1 MSTFNYSLYLAM
13 QKTNKI
19 FFWIFGTLVG
29 LTLLFI
35 FVGWPIVKNQ
45 TKKNSPEH
53 SVTYTQGDLEIN
65 TLYSSPGKKGRV
77 IFGKLVPYDVVWRT
91 GANEPTS
98 FTTNN
103 DLVIDNKDLPK
114 GTYSL
119 WTIPRETSWDIIFNS
134 EMNHWG
140 VKFSDQTANRYP
152 KHDVLVTTV
161 IPSKSL
167 TVTENFT
174 ISFSESN
181 NNILMM
187 LAWDNTVVPVLI
199 QKK

>member
-1 MSTFNYSLYLAM
+1 MLSSNLEITLRNAYQLATDNKHEFVTLEHLLNSLTNDKDAISVLKACGVEIEELKKNLEDFIKNDLANL
-13 QKTNKI
+13 KENFTGEPKLTNK
-19 FFWIFGTLVG
+19 
-29 LTLLFI
+29 
-35 FVGWPIVKNQ
+35 
-45 TKKNSPEH
+45 
-53 SVTYTQGDLEIN
+53 
-65 TLYSSPGKKGRV
+65 
-77 IFGKLVPYDVVWRT
+77 
-91 GANEPTS
+91 
-98 FTTNN
+98 

-140 VKFSDQTANRYP
+140 VKFSDQTANRDP
-152 KHDVLVTTV
+152 KDDVLVTTF

-187 LAWDNTVVPVLI
+187 LAWDTTVVPVLL

>member
-1 MSTFNYSLYLAM
+1 M
-13 QKTNKI
+13 QKMNKI
-19 FFWIFGTLVG
+19 FFWTFGTLVG

-45 TKKNSPEH
+45 TKKNSPEQ
-53 SVTYTQGDLEIN
+53 SVIYTQGDLELN

-140 VKFSDQTANRYP
+140 VNFSDQTASRDP

>member
-35 FVGWPIVKNQ
+35 FVGWPIIKNQ
-45 TKKNSPEH
+45 TKKNSPEQ

-140 VKFSDQTANRYP
+140 VNFSDQTASRDP

-187 LAWDNTVVPVLI
+187 LAWDTTVVPVLL

>member
-1 MSTFNYSLYLAM
+1 M

-35 FVGWPIVKNQ
+35 FVGWPIIKNQ
-45 TKKNSPEH
+45 TKKNSPEQ
-53 SVTYTQGDLEIN
+53 SVIYTQGDLEIN

-98 FTTNN
+98 FTTNK

-140 VKFSDQTANRYP
+140 VKFSDQTANRDP
-152 KHDVLVTTV
+152 KDDVLVTTV

-167 TVTENFT
+167 TVNENFK

-187 LAWDNTVVPVLI
+187 LAWETTVVPVLL

>member
-1 MSTFNYSLYLAM
+1 M

-35 FVGWPIVKNQ
+35 FVGWPIIKNQ
-45 TKKNSPEH
+45 TKKNSPEQ

-114 GTYSL
+114 GTY
-119 WTIPRETSWDIIFNS
+119 
-134 EMNHWG
+134 
-140 VKFSDQTANRYP
+140 
-152 KHDVLVTTV
+152 
-161 IPSKSL
+161 
-167 TVTENFT
+167 
-174 ISFSESN
+174 
-181 NNILMM
+181 
-187 LAWDNTVVPVLI
+187 
-199 QKK
+199 

>member
-1 MSTFNYSLYLAM
+1 M
-13 QKTNKI
+13 QKINKI
-19 FFWIFGTLVG
+19 FFWIFGILIG
-29 LTLLFI
+29 LALLLIFI
-35 FVGWPIVKNQ
+35 GWPILKSQ
-45 TKKNSPEH
+45 TKKNSPEQIV
-53 SVTYTQGDLEIN
+53 SYTQEDIEIS
-65 TLYSSPGKKGRV
+65 TLYSSPGKKGRI

-91 GANEPTS
+91 GANEPTA
-98 FTTNN
+98 FTTNK
-103 DLVIDNKDLPK
+103 DLVIDNKGLPK

-134 EMNHWG
+134 EMNYWG
-140 VKFSDQTANRYP
+140 VKFSDQTANRDP
-152 KHDVLVTTV
+152 KHDVLTTTV

-187 LAWDNTVVPVLI
+187 LAWDTTVVPVLL